1 MSDLDRDLVTIVAAG
16 AVVLDSLFL
25 GVIDATVLRLIG
37 RGGWYTALA
46 GGERIVYEGRHG
58 VLFGGISFA
67 LPNRVV
73 VSDKRFTVTI
83 GWSRAALVIV
93 PVAAL
98 RSTTPGNWW
107 WHASV
112 RVTFQER
119 NRTRIVSILVSRAA
133 QAQLLTALQSAV
145 SASASARAGVGGD
158 DTA

>member
-1 MSDLDRDLVTIVAAG
+1 MSDLDRELVAVLAVG
-16 AVVLDSLFL
+16 AVVLDGLFL
-25 GVIDATVLRLIG
+25 GVIEATVLGLIG

-46 GGERIVYEGRHG
+46 SGERIAYEGRHG
-58 VLFGGISFA
+58 VLSGGISFA

-93 PVAAL
+93 PVAELLSASL
-98 RSTTPGNWW
+98 GSWW

-112 RVTFQER
+112 RVAFLER

-133 QAQLLTALQSAV
+133 QPQLLVALQSAI
-145 SASASARAGVGGD
+145 SASASTRARVGGD

>member
-1 MSDLDRDLVTIVAAG
+1 MSDLDRELVTILTVG
-16 AVVLDSLFL
+16 AVVLDGLFL
-25 GVIDATVLRLIG
+25 GVIEAMLLRLIG
-37 RGGWYTALA
+37 RGGWYTAPA

-58 VLFGGISFA
+58 VLSGGISFA

-83 GWSRAALVIV
+83 GWSWAALVIV
-93 PVAAL
+93 PAAAL
-98 RSTTPGNWW
+98 LSTSLDFWW

-112 RVTFQER
+112 RVTFLER

-133 QAQLLTALQSAV
+133 QAQLLIALQSAI
-145 SASASARAGVGGD
+145 SASASARAGVRGD

>member
-1 MSDLDRDLVTIVAAG
+1 MSDLDRELVAILAVG
-16 AVVLDSLFL
+16 AVVLDGLFL
-25 GVIDATVLRLIG
+25 GVIEATVLRLIG

-46 GGERIVYEGRHG
+46 GGEQIVYEGRHG
-58 VLFGGISFA
+58 ALFGGISFV

-98 RSTTPGNWW
+98 LSTSLGNWW
-107 WHASV
+107 WHTSV
-112 RVTFQER
+112 RVTFLER

-133 QAQLLTALQSAV
+133 QAQLHVALQSAV
-145 SASASARAGVGGD
+145 SASASARAGVRGD

>member
-1 MSDLDRDLVTIVAAG
+1 MNDLDRELVIIVAAG

-37 RGGWYTALA
+37 RGGWYTELA
-46 GGERIVYEGRHG
+46 GGERIIYEGRHG
-58 VLFGGISFA
+58 VLSGGFSFA

-73 VSDKRFTVTI
+73 VSDKRFTITV

-98 RSTTPGNWW
+98 LSTTPGNWW

-112 RVTFQER
+112 RVTFRER
-119 NRTRIVSILVSRAA
+119 NRTRIVSILVSRPA
-133 QAQLLTALQSAV
+133 QAQLLTAFQSVV
-145 SASASARAGVGGD
+145 SASASARAGVGD
-158 DTA
+158 DVTA